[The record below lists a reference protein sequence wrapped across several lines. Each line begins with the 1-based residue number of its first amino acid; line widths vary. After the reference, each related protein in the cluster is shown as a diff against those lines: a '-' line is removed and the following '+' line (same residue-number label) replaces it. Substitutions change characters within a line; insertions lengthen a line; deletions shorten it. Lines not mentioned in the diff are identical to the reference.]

1 MTIDCMTTSIKTLL
15 TPFFQSKQ
23 HDWKI
28 KLLTQ
33 WPTIMGPL
41 AQHVC
46 IVKIQDDLLLLG
58 VYDSSWLQELYLLSS
73 DLLNTINQNLD
84 QPRIKQLRFKQVSR
98 TTKKAP
104 RQNVPIEQQ
113 DISISLTPREKMALH
128 RIKNEM
134 LRMALQSFLARCH
147 RERMK

>member
-1 MTIDCMTTSIKTLL
+1 MTTDCMTTSIKTLL

-28 KLLTQ
+28 KLLSV

-41 AQHVC
+41 AHHVT
-46 IVKIQDDLLLLG
+46 IIKIQEDMLILG
-58 VYDSSWLQELYLLSS
+58 VYDSCWLQELYLLSS
-73 DLLNTINQNLD
+73 ELLTTINQNLD

-98 TTKKAP
+98 ATK
-104 RQNVPIEQQ
+104 EQHQ
-113 DISISLTPREKMALH
+113 EKSIPQEDIPISLTSREKMALN
-128 RIKNEM
+128 RIKNEN
-134 LRMALQSFLARCH
+134 LRMVLQSFLVRCH